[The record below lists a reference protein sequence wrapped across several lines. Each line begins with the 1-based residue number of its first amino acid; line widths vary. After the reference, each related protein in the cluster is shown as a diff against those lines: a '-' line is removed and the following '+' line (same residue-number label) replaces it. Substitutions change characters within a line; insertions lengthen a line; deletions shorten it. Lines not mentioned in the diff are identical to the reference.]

1 MELSENRSFCN
12 SIIIKF
18 ECQPNRII
26 LISERGD
33 NGCDVQGIIKN
44 LSDIKGTVSRDGGW
58 GEELEY

>member
-1 MELSENRSFCN
+1 MEISENRSFCN

-44 LSDIKGTVSRDGGW
+44 LSDIKGTVSRDGG
-58 GEELEY
+58 